1 MAATPQKR
9 PFLDLASGQ
18 LINFKFNYFSEA
30 KAMAEKQM
38 NDMKA
43 QIEGKCVL
51 Q

>member
-1 MAATPQKR
+1 
-9 PFLDLASGQ
+9 
-18 LINFKFNYFSEA
+18 LIFIFTFSTNQTCFYLISEA

-43 QIEGKCVL
+43 QIEGKCTI